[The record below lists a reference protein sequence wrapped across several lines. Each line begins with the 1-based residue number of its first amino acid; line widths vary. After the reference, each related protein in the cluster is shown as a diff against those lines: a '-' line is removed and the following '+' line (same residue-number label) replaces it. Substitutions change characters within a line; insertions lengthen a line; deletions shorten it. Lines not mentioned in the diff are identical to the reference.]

1 MDYKIYGGFTMLA
14 CFYLTAANI
23 PESKTGNG
31 INRTAWSIVLI
42 LKVTNQGTYGKES
55 LQSVYCVGTQ
65 CYALLDDY

>member
-1 MDYKIYGGFTMLA
+1 MLA

-42 LKVTNQGTYGKES
+42 LKVTNQGIVCLSIRERES
-55 LQSVYCVGTQ
+55 
-65 CYALLDDY
+65 AERLLCRNTVLRITR

>member
-1 MDYKIYGGFTMLA
+1 MLA
-14 CFYLTAANI
+14 CFYLTATNI

-42 LKVTNQGTYGKES
+42 LKLQTKVSSAYPYGKES